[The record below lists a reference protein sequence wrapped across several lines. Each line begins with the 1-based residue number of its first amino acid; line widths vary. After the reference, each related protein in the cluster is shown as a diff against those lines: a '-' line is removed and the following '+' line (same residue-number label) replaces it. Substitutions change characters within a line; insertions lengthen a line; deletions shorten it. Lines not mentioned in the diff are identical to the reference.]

1 VRARTLKDNRRR
13 PARPGERRVW
23 KDGKTHVKLPDG
35 GWAIVKGVGKGKGA
49 GKGQRPAAGADRG
62 LSVAPPPGVKVRQ
75 FSPRVLV
82 RAAQI
87 RAAAQKG
94 QGRSYVRTAP
104 GAPDFAAVTRPPS
117 PAGIAERAGKRV
129 VKAAKVRALYAKKG
143 MKGEI
148 EGLSS
153 AERRTWAGMTGAAS
167 GKKKE
172 VMSGKRVPKAGK
184 LRQQENKYENLWE
197 KLGESTKAPERRHD
211 WGAAPSLQK
220 TAISVIEHRKAMQ
233 ASAGQARERAKRR
246 AEQTQRILARQAA
259 ARTAPAR
266 RPVRG

>member
-1 VRARTLKDNRRR
+1 MRARALKDNRRR
-13 PARPGERRVW
+13 PARPGEQRVW

-35 GWAIVKGVGKGKGA
+35 GWAIVKDKTGGRA
-49 GKGQRPAAGADRG
+49 PGKGQRPAAGAGEG
-62 LSVAPPPGVKVRQ
+62 LSVAPPPGVKVKQ
-75 FSPRVLV
+75 YSPKVLV

-94 QGRSYVRTAP
+94 QGRSYVRKSP
-104 GAPDFAAVTRPPS
+104 GAPVFAAVTRPPS

-129 VKAAKVRALYAKKG
+129 VNAAKVRALYAKKG

-153 AERRTWAGMTGAAS
+153 AERKKWAEMTTA

-172 VMSGKRVPKAGK
+172 VLPGKQAPKAGK
-184 LRQQENKYENLWE
+184 LRKQPQENKYENLWE
-197 KLGESTKAPERRHD
+197 KLGESVKAPERRHD
-211 WGAAPSLQK
+211 WGTAPSLQK
-220 TAISVIEHRKAMQ
+220 TAISVLESRKA
-233 ASAGQARERAKRR
+233 ERAKAEQARRR

-259 ARTAPAR
+259 ARMAPAR